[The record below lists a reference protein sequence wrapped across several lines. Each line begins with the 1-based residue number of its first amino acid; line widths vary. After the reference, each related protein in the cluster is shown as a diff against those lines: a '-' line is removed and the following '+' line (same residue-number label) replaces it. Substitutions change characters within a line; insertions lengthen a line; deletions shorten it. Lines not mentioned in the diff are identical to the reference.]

1 MRFLMML
8 ALRMG
13 RTLSELRR
21 EMSASEIMM
30 WADFRAAQIV
40 SAIYGAQGVKVSLND
55 ALLQWEKEQTEG
67 ASDPFAGLENALLI
81 VSQ

>member
-21 EMSASEIMM
+21 EMSAS
-30 WADFRAAQIV
+30 
-40 SAIYGAQGVKVSLND
+40 
-55 ALLQWEKEQTEG
+55 
-67 ASDPFAGLENALLI
+67 
-81 VSQ
+81 

>member
-1 MRFLMML
+1 MARCMRGFFGSLEPISDAGEVKKVALPGMRFLMML

-30 WADFRAAQIV
+30 WAELTG
-40 SAIYGAQGVKVSLND
+40 SARWGRTG
-55 ALLQWEKEQTEG
+55 
-67 ASDPFAGLENALLI
+67 
-81 VSQ
+81 

>member
-30 WADFRAAQIV
+30 WA
-40 SAIYGAQGVKVSLND
+40 
-55 ALLQWEKEQTEG
+55 E
-67 ASDPFAGLENALLI
+67 
-81 VSQ
+81 

>member
-21 EMSASEIMM
+21 EMSASEIM
-30 WADFRAAQIV
+30 
-40 SAIYGAQGVKVSLND
+40 
-55 ALLQWEKEQTEG
+55 
-67 ASDPFAGLENALLI
+67 
-81 VSQ
+81 